1 MENMS
6 ALTENLR
13 ATLKQTAAAQ
23 DDLDRKLTEQAAVL
37 ATAELR
43 SRIMDVREAELRATL
58 AAALAL

>member
-1 MENMS
+1 MS
-6 ALTENLR
+6 GRTKGVGGVA
-13 ATLKQTAAAQ
+13 AATAAAQ